1 MSEVV
6 RILLKK
12 YGLLKETTHEDRKE
26 IARIIEDRTGYECD
40 LGAKMLS
47 EEEFMEIVDSVLK
60 KKKKEVEIGDILD
73 EMDSYWAE
81 QYEKDYLKHDGRIP
95 RVGDDE

>member
-12 YGLLKETTHEDRKE
+12 YGLLKETTYEDRKE
-26 IARIIEDRTGYECD
+26 IVRIIEDRTGYECD
-40 LGAKMLS
+40 LGARMLLD
-47 EEEFMEIVDSVLK
+47 EEFIEIVNSVL
-60 KKKKEVEIGDILD
+60 KKKKEVEIGDVLD

-81 QYEKDYLKHDGRIP
+81 QYEKDYLDLG
-95 RVGDDE
+95 G